1 MKDIVYYQNQD
12 KKAWL
17 GPVKVFAVKGRDI
30 TIFVNGGVKK
40 VPRCNIQLCEPE
52 DDDNDEE
59 KEEES
64 KEDKK
69 KKNLVSFGDLPEELE
84 DKEEN
89 RRVTRSMTE
98 IERRDLKREQIATF
112 WLKVENTECFDDIS
126 IYI

>member
-1 MKDIVYYQNQD
+1 MKNEYIVYYQNQD

-17 GPVKVFAVKGRDI
+17 GPVKVFAVKGIDI
-30 TIFVNGGVKK
+30 FIFANSGIKK

-69 KKNLVSFGDLPEELE
+69 KKNIVSFGDLP
-84 DKEEN
+84 
-89 RRVTRSMTE
+89 
-98 IERRDLKREQIATF
+98 
-112 WLKVENTECFDDIS
+112 
-126 IYI
+126 